1 MTTTTTTETRPVSRQ
16 ALRGDEAQLFADLHT
31 KLQRSVRWAVHGPDS
46 LVEDACSHAWLT
58 FLRCQP
64 DRPTALAWLRTTA
77 IRHAWQ
83 LSSQDRHV
91 EYLDELTTTDGAFE
105 APALDTSL
113 EARRALG
120 ALAALPEPQRRCLAL
135 VIAGLSYTEVADIT
149 GRTRTNV
156 NKQLTR
162 ARRNLHHA

>member
-1 MTTTTTTETRPVSRQ
+1 MSTTSTTRSAAPR
-16 ALRGDEAQLFADLHT
+16 ALQGDEAQLFADYHA
-31 KLQRSVRWAVHGPDS
+31 KLIRSVRWAVHGSDS

-77 IRHAWQ
+77 IHHAWD
-83 LSSQDRHV
+83 LSKQDRHA
-91 EYLDELTTTDGAFE
+91 EYLDERPTADDAPE

-135 VIAGLSYTEVADIT
+135 VIAGHSYTEVAAVT

-156 NKQLTR
+156 NKQLRR